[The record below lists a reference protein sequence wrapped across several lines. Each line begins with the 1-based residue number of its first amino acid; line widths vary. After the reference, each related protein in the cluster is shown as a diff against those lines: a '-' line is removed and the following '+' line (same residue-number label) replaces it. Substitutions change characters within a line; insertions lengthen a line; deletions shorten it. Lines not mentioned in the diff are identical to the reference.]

1 MRGARTSYICHTV
14 TLHIAPIAATV
25 SRSIR
30 FPSGAA
36 AQNSGAFWSTC
47 RCSARSSAWTPKLGL
62 IQLKPAI
69 TMRVTLKRARHSRQ
83 RSQIHRRPPRRGQKS
98 APPRSRCSPLT
109 WRVRLG
115 HLAHIQGFC
124 FGVVVLACRSYVD
137 FNPENGKQ
145 NPVIRLS
152 CSAKASPRP
161 PLLASVHSSCLPV
174 RRAEA
179 TSRKSRCPFPPCPLC
194 S

>member
-1 MRGARTSYICHTV
+1 MRRRQYRTDNERSIRGGKSGNSRRAMERGMDKLLCHTV
-14 TLHIAPIAATV
+14 TLHIAPIAATE
-25 SRSIR
+25 SRSIG

-124 FGVVVLACRSYVD
+124 FGVVVWPFALMS
-137 FNPENGKQ
+137 
-145 NPVIRLS
+145 
-152 CSAKASPRP
+152 
-161 PLLASVHSSCLPV
+161 
-174 RRAEA
+174 
-179 TSRKSRCPFPPCPLC
+179 TSIPKMESKTL
-194 S
+194 